1 VNGGPA
7 RIPEDLFAGHIAES
21 DTLSRVPL
29 GTKLIPVVGISA
41 GNIPAWRAAGAAGF
55 GLGSSLF
62 RPETCRQRSV
72 RRRRWRP
79 PTGLGHPPNGA
90 M

>member
-1 VNGGPA
+1 MSVNGGPA

-55 GLGSSLF
+55 GLWSYLF
-62 RPETCRQRSV
+62 RPGDEV
-72 RRRRWRP
+72 
-79 PTGLGHPPNGA
+79 PTVQQKASALVAAYRAGA
-90 M
+90 SA